1 MMCRPLRG
9 RVHSGPLLGPPL
21 LGAWLAAQVQTI
33 TSGGGSAE
41 VRTFGAR
48 PPAVVGGAEVSPE
61 PESEVS
67 RTRGTAG
74 GGRGG
79 CSGPSAAPPSR
90 CRGSAGFLFRCKF
103 SREAPLSAPPPL
115 AGTLVLRC
123 SCWPSPAAVGVQPLE
138 RDTRLR
144 ARAARRFWDLR
155 GLEAPARPG
164 LARGSKGRWTCSED
178 LADLGPG
185 RAVVA
190 GLGGA

>member
-1 MMCRPLRG
+1 MGAPVRQQRLRPGAGGARDSYSGVSSRG
-9 RVHSGPLLGPPL
+9 R
-21 LGAWLAAQVQTI
+21 
-33 TSGGGSAE
+33 
-41 VRTFGAR
+41 R
-48 PPAVVGGAEVSPE
+48 
-61 PESEVS
+61 
-67 RTRGTAG
+67 
-74 GGRGG
+74 
-79 CSGPSAAPPSR
+79 R
-90 CRGSAGFLFRCKF
+90 CL
-103 SREAPLSAPPPL
+103 PPPPL

-185 RAVVA
+185 RA
-190 GLGGA
+190 GPSSRG